1 MKPAASLSSAFE
13 KDFTNALTDYSEPP
27 VTQKVGHAIHIT
39 GKPRG
44 VEIERGAYLS
54 MPK

>member
-1 MKPAASLSSAFE
+1 
-13 KDFTNALTDYSEPP
+13 

-54 MPK
+54 MAQQIAY